1 MKHKRVKA
9 LINPMC
15 TYLVISESEYDMEIE
30 VLGTVW
36 NHDWIKCTEEDLINL
51 PTATQLLM
59 ELQKQGSI

>member
-1 MKHKRVKA
+1 
-9 LINPMC
+9 
-15 TYLVISESEYDMEIE
+15 MEIE

-36 NHDWIKCTEEDLINL
+36 KHDWTKCTEEDLINL

>member
-1 MKHKRVKA
+1 
-9 LINPMC
+9 MC

-36 NHDWIKCTEEDLINL
+36 NHDWIECTEEDLINL